1 MVSDQ
6 SMRHTD
12 ELLTEL
18 TEIVETARALPM
30 SASIVLPRERVLD
43 ILDEIR
49 DHMPLEIEQARK
61 VLASR
66 DTMLHTAHTEAT
78 EARQKATEQAD
89 ALVGDA
95 TARAA
100 DLVKQAEVRVFD
112 LLEDGK
118 REHAELVSA
127 TSVHKAAVARAA
139 ELAAEAD
146 DFLTHAREE
155 ADRYSARVT
164 AEADE
169 YAAQTRGQADAY
181 AGKLTADADDYADHT
196 LAELADTLRRSMAV
210 AEQGRSAL
218 ARRRRPASGAGPAAV
233 GAEHDTEH
241 DTVEL
246 QRADRADL
254 GISA

>member
-18 TEIVETARALPM
+18 TEIVETARTLPM
-30 SASIVLPRERVLD
+30 SGSIVLPRERVLD

-49 DHMPLEIEQARK
+49 DHLPLEIEQARK

-66 DTMLHTAHTEAT
+66 DALLHAAHTEAT
-78 EARQKATEQAD
+78 DVRTKATEHAD
-89 ALVGDA
+89 ALVADA
-95 TARAA
+95 GARAA
-100 DLVKQAEVRVFD
+100 DMIKQAEIRVFD

-118 REHAELVSA
+118 REHADLVSA
-127 TSVHKAAVARAA
+127 TTVHKAAVARAA

-146 DFLTHAREE
+146 DFLTHARAE
-155 ADRYSARVT
+155 ADSYSARVH

-169 YAAQTRGQADAY
+169 YATETRGQAEAY
-181 AGKLTADADDYADHT
+181 AGKLTADADDYADRT
-196 LAELADTLRRSMAV
+196 LAELADTLRRSMTV

-218 ARRRRPASGAGPAAV
+218 ARRRRPAPGPV
-233 GAEHDTEH
+233 PDRIDDEQ
-241 DTVEL
+241 DTVDLGRPE
-246 QRADRADL
+246 L